1 MAAEIIK
8 VYKEHLP
15 AARLIGKRYAEEDRI
30 NGSFGA
36 KWSEWFQNK
45 WFHEILGDDLS
56 VMPGDYGSYL
66 GVMRVLGCKFE
77 YWIGTVF
84 PLNTSVPDGFEYV
97 DIDELDMAVC
107 WIYGNEKS
115 GELFGLDMH
124 NKCLVELDKNGYVR
138 KEDDWCIER
147 YTCPRYTTPDEKG
160 NVILDYCI
168 SIV

>member
-15 AARLIGKRYAEEDRI
+15 AARLIGKCYTDEDRI
-30 NGSFGA
+30 DGSFGA
-36 KWSEWFQNK
+36 KWDEWFQNN
-45 WFHEILGDDLS
+45 WFHEILRDDLS
-56 VMPGDYGSYL
+56 VMSGDYGSYL
-66 GVMRVLGCKFE
+66 GAMRVFWSEFE
-77 YWIGTVF
+77 YWIGAVF
-84 PLNTSVPDGFEYV
+84 PLNTTVPDGFEYV
-97 DIDELDMAVC
+97 DIDEHDMVVC

-124 NKCLVELDKNGYVR
+124 NKCLTELDKNGYVL
-138 KEDDWCIER
+138 KEDDWCMER

-168 SIV
+168 SVV